1 MDTKVT
7 DNYIKFE
14 KTKQANQ
21 KTGAVRLHGA
31 VDKPPHIK
39 GQTEGHTKL

>member
-21 KTGAVRLHGA
+21 KTGAVRLDA
-31 VDKPPHIK
+31 K
-39 GQTEGHTKL
+39 

>member
-1 MDTKVT
+1 METKVW
-7 DNYIKFE
+7 
-14 KTKQANQ
+14 Q
-21 KTGAVRLHGA
+21 KIVPVPLKIGFHGA